1 MDKAERKY
9 LAHYLDANPL
19 GETPVTNA
27 TNYIRLGKDL
37 EEYNEALN
45 PDVTTT
51 KNILGE
57 NNVTHNGFDVSSDV
71 DPFYVYLDSSGNP
84 DDLAEKIAY
93 IANNRMTNTGCKTT
107 KVDVL
112 VNASG
117 TVLWAYREEVLVVP
131 NSVGGNTS
139 GVQIPFTLHN
149 CGERV
154 SGTWDA
160 STKTFTPA
168 SSTSSS
174 SSGSGGSGSS
184 GTGTG

>member
-19 GETPVTNA
+19 GDPSEAVTNS
-27 TNYIRLGKDL
+27 TNYVRLGKDL

-45 PDVTTT
+45 PDVTIT

-71 DPFYVYLDSSGNP
+71 DPFYVYLDSSGDP
-84 DDLAEKIAY
+84 DELAEKIMY

-117 TVLWAYREEVLVVP
+117 TVLWAYQEEVLVVP
-131 NSVGGNTS
+131 SSLGGNTS
-139 GVQIPFTLHN
+139 GVQVPFTLHN
-149 CGERV
+149 CGSRV
-154 SGTWDA
+154 KGTWNT
-160 STKTFTPA
+160 STKTFTPD
-168 SSTSSS
+168 SQS
-174 SSGSGGSGSS
+174 SSGSGS
-184 GTGTG
+184 GTS